1 MRSSPSPILHLVH
14 PRPAAWRTVLE
25 PIAEELRV
33 PLVPFRDWLVALEE
47 CNGAPFD
54 AGYADAVRNNPAL
67 RLLGLFRSWS
77 SASTPGPVSGLPVGT
92 ENAEA
97 ASETLRNLPRV
108 DAEMARSWITAWRR
122 SGFLPV

>member
-14 PRPAAWRTVLE
+14 PRAVAWRTVLE
-25 PIAEELRV
+25 PIAEEFHV
-33 PLVPFRDWLVALEE
+33 PLVPFRDWLAALEE
-47 CNGAPFD
+47 CNGDPFD
-54 AGYADAVRNNPAL
+54 AGHADAIRNNPAL

-77 SASTPGPVSGLPVGT
+77 SASTPGPVSGLPVST
-92 ENAEA
+92 ENAAA

-108 DAEMARSWITAWRR
+108 DAEMARSWIAAWRR